1 MKLKV
6 FLVFICFIASQF
18 AYAQFTPYFEN
29 YSLSKYNAGNQNW
42 GISKAENG
50 KIYVANNNG
59 LLIYNGL
66 NWKIKSLPNKTTLRS
81 VLAVKDRIYTGSYE
95 EFGYWDYNEKGQIIY
110 HSLSHLLNKTKSTSE
125 EFWQIL
131 EYNDKIVFRSF
142 QNIYVYQND
151 TITKINPSST
161 VISSTFFSSTELIL

>member
-50 KIYVANNNG
+50 KIYVANN
-59 LLIYNGL
+59 
-66 NWKIKSLPNKTTLRS
+66 
-81 VLAVKDRIYTGSYE
+81 
-95 EFGYWDYNEKGQIIY
+95 
-110 HSLSHLLNKTKSTSE
+110 
-125 EFWQIL
+125 
-131 EYNDKIVFRSF
+131 
-142 QNIYVYQND
+142 
-151 TITKINPSST
+151 
-161 VISSTFFSSTELIL
+161 